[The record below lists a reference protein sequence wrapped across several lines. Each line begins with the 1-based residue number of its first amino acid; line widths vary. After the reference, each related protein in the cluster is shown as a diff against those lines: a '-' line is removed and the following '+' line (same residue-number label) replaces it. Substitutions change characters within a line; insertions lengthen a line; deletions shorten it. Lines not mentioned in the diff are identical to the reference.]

1 MHLKRLVIACLPVA
15 ALALAAACFS
25 DPVYPG
31 NQVLGTFSFEAR
43 LDPSGTTCD
52 ASVADFAQ
60 LDDAGVFRFEGT
72 FSREADSG
80 IGWVTVQGFS
90 RDAGYDGQQVS
101 STLTAVAPRATC
113 GTGCED
119 SKIEETLKVT
129 LFSDSQAR
137 TLNRDCLR
145 FDGGIPEGTPPA
157 PTENGY
163 DVSLACG
170 SLTDVFLPG
179 TGNKCNCQPRTC
191 TTAYTVQGER
201 RN

>member
-1 MHLKRLVIACLPVA
+1 MNLKRLALAVLPAAAVVA
-15 ALALAAACFS
+15 AMACYS

-31 NQVLGTFSFEAR
+31 NQVLGTFRFEAR
-43 LDPSGTTCD
+43 LDPARTTCD
-52 ASVADFAQ
+52 ASVRDFAQ

-72 FSREADSG
+72 FSRDTDAG
-80 IGWVTVQGFS
+80 TGYFTVQGFS
-90 RDAGYDGQQVS
+90 RDAGYAGQDVT
-101 STLTAVAPRATC
+101 STLKANAPRATC

-119 SKIEETLKVT
+119 SAIEETLKVT

-137 TLNRDCLR
+137 TLNRDCR
-145 FDGGIPEGTPPA
+145 QHDGGIPEGTVPA

-170 SLTDVFLPG
+170 TLKDVFLPG
-179 TGNKCNCQPRTC
+179 TRNCNCQPSTC

-201 RN
+201 RD